1 MTLTVFCM
9 RCLPCNFGA
18 FSTWLGCDMLVAM
31 PAGLDF
37 MWRVVLDH
45 PNQALLLHT
54 DQRSPADLLVEIC
67 IMHRPTQ
74 ADRQAFV
81 R

>member
-1 MTLTVFCM
+1 MLMVLFVL
-9 RCLPCNFGA
+9 CLACNLGA
-18 FSTWLGCDMLVAM
+18 WLRCDMLVAM